1 MEVALCGTS
10 DYNKRSRNWRKCMIQ
25 EQLIAEIKRI
35 PSEKLAEVYH
45 LIHYFRLGL
54 EQERSIKQVTQ
65 RPIGLAKG
73 QFEVPASFFDPL
85 PEELLNAFEGG
96 K

>member
-1 MEVALCGTS
+1 ML
-10 DYNKRSRNWRKCMIQ
+10 Q
-25 EQLIAEIKRI
+25 EQLIEEIKQI
-35 PSEKLAEVYH
+35 PNEKLAEIYD

-54 EQERSIKQVTQ
+54 TQEKQTPKIRQ

-73 QFEVPASFFDPL
+73 QLEIPVSFFDPL
-85 PEELLNAFEGG
+85 PDDMLDAFEGI